1 MQSPPHFIY
10 PPCPYIHTMNSAKS
24 LSRQARSAIPHGVNS
39 PVRHYDPYP
48 FFADHAQGCH
58 IWDTEGH
65 KLIDLCNGYGSML
78 LGHRHPD
85 IIQAVQSQLNRGT
98 LFCTPTSLE
107 TDVSSMLCDMY
118 PSIQLARMVNTGGEA
133 TMAAIR
139 LARGYTGKSKIVMF
153 EGGYHGAHDSV
164 LVRAGSGLAQMA
176 ISSSAG
182 IPSGTPDNT
191 ILARYNDTDYL
202 ADILESHN
210 DVAAVIVEPVMANM
224 GLIPPDDHFL
234 EDIRHITKQ
243 HDTLLI
249 FDEVITGFR
258 MSLGGAQAYYS
269 VTPDITTL
277 AKALGNGFAVS
288 VVGGRKDIMEMLAPG
303 GPVYQAS
310 TFAGNPIS
318 AAAAAA
324 SMRTMRHKA
333 DTMYDTL
340 EKYCIQ
346 ISGTIRDTASDL
358 HIPCQVNAISS
369 MLQVFFTD
377 GTVRDAH
384 TAKKSDTYTFAKL
397 FGALLRRGIF
407 VAPSQF
413 ETVFLSDA
421 ISDDTVSQV
430 CDAYA
435 ASIQDA
441 AIP

>member
-1 MQSPPHFIY
+1 
-10 PPCPYIHTMNSAKS
+10 MNTAKE
-24 LSRQARSAIPHGVNS
+24 LNRQARAVIPHGVNS

-48 FFADHAQGCH
+48 FFADRAQGCH

-65 KLIDLCNGYGSML
+65 KMIDLCNGYGSML
-78 LGHRHPD
+78 LGHRYPD
-85 IIQAVQSQLNRGT
+85 IIQAVQSQMARGT

-107 TDVSSMLCDMY
+107 TEISSMLCELY

-133 TMAAIR
+133 TMTAIR
-139 LARGYTGKSKIVMF
+139 LARGYTDKSKIIMC

-164 LVRAGSGLAQMA
+164 LIRAGSGLAQMA
-176 ISSSAG
+176 VSSSAG
-182 IPSGTPDNT
+182 IPDTIPNNT
-191 ILARYNDTDYL
+191 LLARYNDIDSL
-202 ADILESHN
+202 AGTLESN
-210 DVAAVIVEPVMANM
+210 DDIAAVIMEPVMANM

-234 EDIRHITKQ
+234 DSVRRLTKQ
-243 HDTLLI
+243 HDTLLL

-277 AKALGNGFAVS
+277 AKALGNGFGVAA
-288 VVGGRKDIMEMLAPG
+288 VGGRRDIMEMLAPG

-324 SMRTMRHKA
+324 SMHTMRRKA

-346 ISGTIRDTASDL
+346 ISDTIRDTAADL
-358 HIPCQVNAISS
+358 HIPCQVNMISS
-369 MLQVFFTD
+369 MLQVFFTEHA
-377 GTVRDAH
+377 VRDIE
-384 TAKKSDTYTFAKL
+384 TVKKSDTDMFAKL
-397 FGALLRRGIF
+397 FRSLLKCGIF
-407 VAPSQF
+407 VPPSQF
-413 ETVFLSDA
+413 ETVFLSNA
-421 ISDDTVSQV
+421 MSDDTISQI

-435 ASIQDA
+435 SSIREATAS
-441 AIP
+441 

>member
-1 MQSPPHFIY
+1 
-10 PPCPYIHTMNSAKS
+10 MNSAKE
-24 LSRQARSAIPHGVNS
+24 LNQQAKSVIPHGVTS

-48 FFADHAQGCH
+48 FFADHSEGCH

-85 IIQAVQSQLNRGT
+85 IMQAVQSQMNRGT
-98 LFCTPTSLE
+98 LFCTPTSSE
-107 TDVSSMLCDMY
+107 IDVSSMLCELY

-133 TMAAIR
+133 TMTAIR

-164 LVRAGSGLAQMA
+164 LVRAGSGLAQMS

-182 IPSGTPDNT
+182 IPDTIPDNT
-191 ILARYNDTDYL
+191 ILARYNDADSIS
-202 ADILESHN
+202 DILES
-210 DVAAVIVEPVMANM
+210 DDDIAAVIMEPVMANM

-234 EDIRHITKQ
+234 EDIRHLTGQ

-288 VVGGRKDIMEMLAPG
+288 AVGGRRDIMEMLAPG

-318 AAAAAA
+318 AAAAIA
-324 SMRTMRHKA
+324 SMRTMRHKSH
-333 DTMYDTL
+333 TMYGTL

-346 ISGTIRDTASDL
+346 ISDTIRDTAADL
-358 HIPCQVNAISS
+358 HVPCQVNSISS

-377 GTVRDAH
+377 HAVRDID
-384 TAKKSDTYTFAKL
+384 TAKKSDAGTFAKL
-397 FGALLRRGIF
+397 FGALLKRGIF

-413 ETVFLSDA
+413 ETVFLSAA
-421 ISDDTVSQV
+421 ISDDTISQI
-430 CDAYA
+430 CDAYV
-435 ASIQDA
+435 SSMQDA
-441 AIP
+441 VIP